1 MTNEKIG
8 YKQVYY
14 ITLFT
19 IIYNFI
25 EGLLSVYFGIT
36 DETLTLFGFGLDSF
50 IETISGL
57 GILQMIR
64 RIQQNPN
71 STKSSFEIKA
81 LRITGYSFY
90 ALVIVLGLSIFLN
103 LIYQHK
109 PETTF
114 WGIIISLISIIV
126 MYFLVK
132 QKIKI
137 GNVLNFQ
144 SIIADAKCTQVC
156 IYMSIVML
164 IASLVYELT
173 GFAYTDSLGTLGIMY
188 FAFNEG
194 KESFGKAK
202 GIHQCSCAKS
212 GSLQTA

>member
-1 MTNEKIG
+1 MKNEG
-8 YKQVYY
+8 NWYQQVYY
-14 ITLFT
+14 LSLFT

-25 EGLLSVYFGIT
+25 EGLISVYFGIA

-71 STKSSFEIKA
+71 SPKSSFEINA

-90 ALVIVLGLSIFLN
+90 ALVIVLGLGIVLN

-114 WGIIISLISIIV
+114 WGIIISLISIAV

-137 GNVLNFQ
+137 GKLLDSQ
-144 SIIADAKCTQVC
+144 PIIADAKCTQVC

-188 FAFNEG
+188 FAFSEG

-202 GIHQCSCAKS
+202 GIHQCNCAKTE
-212 GSLQTA
+212 SLKTA